1 MKKLTQKEVR
11 SWMVQLAQSQ
21 GFYGR
26 LLRDFNNAEAYVR
39 RNFMSVL
46 PSKNLIVK
54 TKTKKSKSAV
64 LAEVSKFF
72 KKKYGLVIEMASIEQ
87 PKQQK
92 VTVEMLYKMGIDM
105 DLAEPICDFMN
116 KNGIPRKFAHEVE
129 ENTYS
134 YENIWEMIDG
144 EGILETLCEIYD
156 WTDDYSVYSVD
167 NLRVACEYGDLDID
181 EVIEA
186 AQDFVQNNSPADV
199 YFEGSLSIFI
209 KTYELE
215 HLI

>member
-1 MKKLTQKEVR
+1 MYKYKVQVKKV
-11 SWMVQLAQSQ
+11 S
-21 GFYGR
+21 GR
-26 LLRDFNNAEAYVR
+26 LNE
-39 RNFMSVL
+39 SVL
-46 PSKNLIVK
+46 PSKSLVVK
-54 TKTKKSKSAV
+54 SKSKKSKSAV
-64 LAEVSKFF
+64 LAEASKFF
-72 KKKYGLVIEMASIEQ
+72 KKKYGLVIEMASITQ
-87 PKQQK
+87 PKRQN

-134 YENIWEMIDG
+134 YENIWDMIDG

-156 WTDDYSVYSVD
+156 WTDEYSVYSVD
-167 NLRVACEYGDLDID
+167 NLRDVCAYGDLDID

-199 YFEGSLSIFI
+199 YFEGSHCVFI

>member
-1 MKKLTQKEVR
+1 MLNKGKIMYKYKVQVKKV
-11 SWMVQLAQSQ
+11 S
-21 GFYGR
+21 GR
-26 LLRDFNNAEAYVR
+26 LNE
-39 RNFMSVL
+39 SVL
-46 PSKNLIVK
+46 PSKSLVVK
-54 TKTKKSKSAV
+54 SKSKKSKRAV
-64 LAEVSKFF
+64 LAEASKFF

-167 NLRVACEYGDLDID
+167 NLRVAC
-181 EVIEA
+181 
-186 AQDFVQNNSPADV
+186 
-199 YFEGSLSIFI
+199 
-209 KTYELE
+209 
-215 HLI
+215 